1 MKKVLFAIFL
11 LISTISCGK
20 TASWYGDKFKEVV
33 EKLPVG
39 MGINL
44 KENQLLVDIFL
55 ILKSILVHLINMILE
70 LC

>member
-20 TASWYGDKFKEVV
+20 TASWYGDKFKG
-33 EKLPVG
+33 K
-39 MGINL
+39 
-44 KENQLLVDIFL
+44 QLLVDIFL